1 MRSFN
6 SRNTPCVHALSQVL
20 LATATDGQGKKTKA
34 AQDVVR
40 GDVVAILPAFCSS
53 QSPVMRTDASRAW
66 GRGRVVCVV
75 KTLCKDGW
83 ADLVTVPGG
92 LRVTP
97 WHPVCFN
104 GAWTFPAAIGSC
116 ERVQCSAVFS
126 FLVEPLEEEED
137 EEDEENAQGA
147 LNYAA
152 AVVIDGTSVAAL
164 AHGVSPSQDAVLG
177 HAFFG
182 SDRILEDLKRTKG
195 WSSPSGVVTFT
206 EGCLL
211 RKEGE
216 EGLVYGLDLSVEVV

>member
-1 MRSFN
+1 M
-6 SRNTPCVHALSQVL
+6 
-20 LATATDGQGKKTKA
+20 
-34 AQDVVR
+34 
-40 GDVVAILPAFCSS
+40 
-53 QSPVMRTDASRAW
+53 
-66 GRGRVVCVV
+66 CVV

-97 WHPVCFN
+97 WHPVCVN
-104 GAWTFPAAIGSC
+104 GAWTFPAAMGSC

-126 FLVEPLEEEED
+126 FLVEPLE
-137 EEDEENAQGA
+137 DEENAQGG

-182 SDRILEDLKRTKG
+182 TERIVESLKRTKG
-195 WSSPSGVVTFT
+195 WSSPSGVVTFA